1 MGDADVENIIY
12 KGKKA
17 ARMKSYLTTWDLG
30 GKKLEL
36 IVYALSLEIQK
47 SLFLFIIRRFGFQFL
62 LNGIYCI
69 QKMERVL
76 TKMRIG
82 DYPYISLLML
92 ASLCLP
98 CLSPLDLT
106 VVSNL
111 CRCTTTTLNV
121 LAFIKDIYT
130 MAEPIFMKK

>member
-12 KGKKA
+12 EGKKA

-76 TKMRIG
+76 TKMRNG

-121 LAFIKDIYT
+121 
-130 MAEPIFMKK
+130 